1 MNNDRIHSSILISVS
16 NFINLKE
23 KGILLKPT
31 EIQDLLRCYES
42 KNCFKN
48 ILEFDILN
56 KDKVF

>member
-31 EIQDLLRCYES
+31 EIQDLLRYYES

>member
-1 MNNDRIHSSILISVS
+1 MNNNRIHSSILISVS

-23 KGILLKPT
+23 KVILPKPT
-31 EIQDLLRCYES
+31 EIQDLPRCYES

-48 ILEFDILN
+48 ILEFGILN